1 MSDTDINNC
10 RDYLGEEIAFFFL
23 FSRYLCKALAVP
35 AILGFL
41 FRLYIT
47 FVVDE
52 FASENF
58 GFLNWVR
65 LAFGLFMVFWGS
77 IFVGKYRQEESRW
90 ILRWGMKGVSE
101 HTEQLKTYNSG
112 LEGTYRLMFYR
123 ALTPILSGIVIFLV
137 VKGVQFITALRIRWR
152 EEDRMFIFGL
162 MRGEELA
169 GYMITAQILSINYL
183 WTEIAEKLCNLENHR
198 TKLKREQER
207 IMKIFYVKLVST
219 FLPFLFTAFVK
230 RYYDP
235 CGLDAEKK
243 ESCLPELRRD
253 LFKYFSI
260 YVAMEIITVFYYTLR
275 TRRKVNRELSNA
287 EAAGLLE
294 QEVTIGGEVKTVPRI
309 PTYMDIQAKS
319 FPCEEIA
326 SKYMELMTG
335 FALICFFG
343 QVLPVM
349 AFLYFVANMLEAR
362 LLAYLYTRVTQR
374 SKPQRAEGVGPW
386 LYIFEFITH
395 TAIIVVPALSVFELH
410 PLRNYPELTEFQMFL
425 VIEHFLIILN
435 LFTHSRFH
443 DDPHDVE
450 EAVKFHSSLFD
461 YLFSGKHVKPVL
473 VPNWETLRGIPPAF
487 GPKSSVIELENEES
501 KGDRWREDDDHL

>member
-1 MSDTDINNC
+1 
-10 RDYLGEEIAFFFL
+10 
-23 FSRYLCKALAVP
+23 
-35 AILGFL
+35 
-41 FRLYIT
+41 
-47 FVVDE
+47 
-52 FASENF
+52 
-58 GFLNWVR
+58 
-65 LAFGLFMVFWGS
+65 
-77 IFVGKYRQEESRW
+77 
-90 ILRWGMKGVSE
+90 
-101 HTEQLKTYNSG
+101 
-112 LEGTYRLMFYR
+112 
-123 ALTPILSGIVIFLV
+123 
-137 VKGVQFITALRIRWR
+137 
-152 EEDRMFIFGL
+152 MFIFGL

-219 FLPFLFTAFVK
+219 FLPFIFTAFVK

-260 YVAMEIITVFYYTLR
+260 YVAMEIITVFYYILR

-349 AFLYFVANMLEAR
+349 AFLYLVANMLEAR

-374 SKPQRAEGVGPW
+374 SK
-386 LYIFEFITH
+386 
-395 TAIIVVPALSVFELH
+395 
-410 PLRNYPELTEFQMFL
+410 LRFF
-425 VIEHFLIILN
+425 
-435 LFTHSRFH
+435 
-443 DDPHDVE
+443 
-450 EAVKFHSSLFD
+450 
-461 YLFSGKHVKPVL
+461 
-473 VPNWETLRGIPPAF
+473 
-487 GPKSSVIELENEES
+487 
-501 KGDRWREDDDHL
+501 